1 MEKIKLTV
9 TLSAKPKDVYKAW
22 LNSEAHTLFTGSE
35 AKTSNKEGKPFTA
48 WDGYISGVNM
58 SLIEGKKIV
67 QFWRTTEFSD
77 NDADSLLE
85 LHFTEKGKKT
95 LLTLI
100 HSNIPIGDGN
110 KYKEGWKKWYFNP
123 MKEYFSVKKL

>member
-9 TLSAKPKDVYKAW
+9 TLPAKPKEVYNAW
-22 LNSEAHTLFTGSE
+22 LNSKEHTLFTGSE
-35 AKTSNKEGKPFTA
+35 AKTSTKKGKPFTA

-100 HSNIPIGDGN
+100 HSNIPKGDGN
-110 KYKEGWKKWYFNP
+110 KYKDGWKEWYFKP
-123 MKEYFSVKKL
+123 MKEYFLVK

>member
-1 MEKIKLTV
+1 
-9 TLSAKPKDVYKAW
+9 
-22 LNSEAHTLFTGSE
+22 
-35 AKTSNKEGKPFTA
+35 
-48 WDGYISGVNM
+48 M

-100 HSNIPIGDGN
+100 HSNIPKGDGN
-110 KYKEGWKKWYFNP
+110 KYKDGWKEWYFKP
-123 MKEYFSVKKL
+123 MKEYFLVK